1 MLGRAGIDLTAG
13 VPTRLTLPIVRG
25 ERKRLKSR
33 RTRAILS
40 VASAGATSTRLV
52 TLRR

>member
-1 MLGRAGIDLTAG
+1 VLGRAGIDLTTG

-40 VASAGATSTRLV
+40 VASAGATSARLV